1 MSKFIS
7 LVLICTV
14 FTVHAQNK
22 EQKSTQNITTQSGI
36 VSGVEMESGVSLFKG
51 IPYAQPPV
59 GVLRWKEPQSVKKW
73 KGVLVADH
81 FGSRAMQSKKYDDMI
96 FRSDKNSEDCLYL
109 NIWMPKKTD
118 NQKRPV
124 LVYFYGG
131 GFSSGDGSEVRYDGE
146 SMAKSGIISIT
157 VNYRLGIFGFL
168 AHPELTKENTHQS
181 SGNYGL
187 MDQHEALVW
196 IKENIE
202 AFGGNADKI
211 TIAGESAG
219 SMSVS
224 AQMASPLSKGLFS
237 GAICQSGSVLGVN
250 STVSLAEA
258 EENGVKFISK
268 IGLENIKDLRDVSAD
283 KLLEISQ
290 GFGFPCTVDGYF
302 FSESPVDV
310 FATGRQMD
318 IPLLGGWTS
327 AEISNASILENGI
340 ETVENYKN
348 SVKKLYGNKAD
359 AILEIFPAKN
369 DAEVA
374 QIATDLASDRFIA
387 YSTWKLIDLHSKTN
401 GWPVYRYLFSRKRPK
416 FIGTG
421 ENNFNPLG
429 AVHASDIEYALGN
442 LPLNNRYAWTT
453 EDYETSKA
461 MQGFFVN
468 FIKTGNP
475 NGEGLPHWYGLQSS
489 IPKVMTIDA
498 ISKSEQEKN
507 GKRHSRFD
515 HLMTE

>member
-7 LVLICTV
+7 LLFICAA
-14 FTVHAQNK
+14 FTVHAQNR
-22 EQKSTQNITTQSGI
+22 QKNTSAVITQSGSI
-36 VSGVEMESGVSLFKG
+36 SGVEMKSGVTSFKG

-59 GVLRWKEPQSVKKW
+59 GDLRWKEPQPLKKW

-109 NIWMPKKTD
+109 NIWTPKKTD
-118 NQKRPV
+118 NSKKPV

-131 GFSSGDGSEVRYDGE
+131 GFSSGDGSEIRYDGE
-146 SMAKSGIISIT
+146 SMAKKGIISIT

-168 AHPELTKENTHQS
+168 AHPELTKESIHQS

-187 MDQHEALVW
+187 MDQHAALVW
-196 IKENIE
+196 IKKNIE
-202 AFGGNADKI
+202 AFGGDAEKI

-224 AQMASPLSKGLFS
+224 AQMASPLSKGLFT
-237 GAICQSGSVLGVN
+237 GAICQSGSVLGIN
-250 STVSLAEA
+250 STVPLVKA

-268 IGLENIKDLRDVSAD
+268 IGLKNIEDLRAIPAD

-290 GFGFPCTVDGYF
+290 GFGFPCAVDGYF
-302 FSESPVDV
+302 FPESPINI
-310 FATGRQMD
+310 FATGKQMD
-318 IPLLGGWTS
+318 IPLLAGWTS
-327 AEISNASILENGI
+327 AEISNGSILENGI
-340 ETVENYKN
+340 VTLENYKN
-348 SVKKLYGNKAD
+348 SIKKIYGDKAD
-359 AILEIFPAKN
+359 QILEIFPAKN
-369 DAEVA
+369 DEEVA

-442 LPLNNRYAWTT
+442 LKLNDRYAWTA
-453 EDYETSKA
+453 EDYETSNT
-461 MQGFFVN
+461 MQVFFVN

-498 ISKSEQEKN
+498 VSKSEPEKN
-507 GKRHSRFD
+507 GKRYIRFD
-515 HLMTE
+515 RLMTE